1 MTTMTRDRATAT
13 QERDRIIDSRN
24 EFWRPEDL
32 ATSGSTTLHLLAD
45 LVEAGELRRIRRGL
59 YWRGNKTPLGMSY
72 PRTELVIAELAPGP
86 GVGPTGLDASNRLR
100 VSTQVPRKAHIAVP
114 RRAPESTYD
123 IDFYARPAR
132 RARVEAELGSGEVAL
147 LEALDQW
154 ERTVEV
160 TPAEAWER
168 FRELIRSRQL
178 RADHLARGSQTE
190 PGKVRARLRALLES
204 LGEHALAEQIPMPDR
219 RTTDSAL
226 AILTSA
232 A

>member
-1 MTTMTRDRATAT
+1 MTTMTRDHATAAR
-13 QERDRIIDSRN
+13 ERDRILSSRD
-24 EFWRPEDL
+24 EFWRPSDL

-114 RRAPESTYD
+114 RRAPESTDD

-132 RARVEAELGSGEVAL
+132 RARVAAELSSAEVAL

-160 TPAEAWER
+160 PPAEAWER
-168 FRELIRSRQL
+168 FRELIGNGQL
-178 RADHLARGSQTE
+178 RADRLALGSKTE
-190 PGKVRARLRALLES
+190 PGRVRARLRALLES
-204 LGEHALAEQIPMPDR
+204 LGEHALVEQVPLPDA

-226 AILTSA
+226 AILRGVA
-232 A
+232 

>member
-1 MTTMTRDRATAT
+1 MITMTRDRTTAA
-13 QERDRIIDSRN
+13 QERDRILATHD

-32 ATSGSTTLHLLAD
+32 ATSGSTTLHLLAA

-72 PRTELVIAELAPGP
+72 PRTELVIAQLAPGP

-114 RRAPESTYD
+114 RRAPEPTYN

-132 RARVEAELGSGEVAL
+132 QARVAADLGSGEVAL
-147 LEALDQW
+147 LETLDQW
-154 ERTVEV
+154 ERTVELP
-160 TPAEAWER
+160 PAEAWER
-168 FRELIRSRQL
+168 FRELIRSGQL
-178 RADHLARGSQTE
+178 RADHLARGAASE
-190 PGKVRARLRALLES
+190 PGKVRARLRALLAS

-219 RTTDSAL
+219 RTTDNAL
-226 AILTSA
+226 AILGSA

>member
-1 MTTMTRDRATAT
+1 MPTITRDRSTAA
-13 QERDRIIDSRN
+13 QERKRVLRSRD
-24 EFWRPEDL
+24 EFWRPSDL
-32 ATSGSTTLHLLAD
+32 ATSGSTTLHLLSG

-59 YWRGNKTPLGMSY
+59 YWRGNRTPLGMSY
-72 PRTELVIAELAPGP
+72 PPTELVIAELAPGP
-86 GVGPTGLDASNRLR
+86 GVGPTELDASNRLR
-100 VSTQVPRKAHIAVP
+100 VSTQVPQKAHIAVP

-132 RARVEAELGSGEVAL
+132 RARVAAGLGAGEVAL

-154 ERTVEV
+154 ERTVELP
-160 TPAEAWER
+160 PAEAWER
-168 FRELIRSRQL
+168 FGELIRSGQL
-178 RADHLARGSQTE
+178 RADHLARGSETE
-190 PGKVRARLRALLES
+190 PGTVRARLRALLES

-226 AILTSA
+226 AILRSA